1 LGRLAGQIVTT
12 LDRVTIWSILDI
24 LIVAIIIYGLLSL
37 FRGTSAFSALYGIG
51 LLLVAVAVVNTLPGL
66 VMLNWLLRNLL
77 PFLSFGLLVV
87 FQPELRR
94 AMERIGRVRGLFR
107 RPLTARDQES
117 IERSIAEVARACR
130 RLSERRYGALLVFE
144 RETGLHEYTDTG
156 VQLDSL
162 VTSELLLTL
171 FFPNSPLHDAAVVV
185 HGDRVIAAGCVMPLS
200 ENPLDSSMGT
210 RHRAALGITEL
221 TDALSVVVSEETGII
236 SLANNGRMVRNL
248 DESKLRK
255 VLAVLVM
262 PPSPRPPFGWPGP
275 RREPPPQPQPS
286 PSQPPPAQPP
296 SKQAVPTS
304 GS

>member
-1 LGRLAGQIVTT
+1 LGRFAGQLVAAV
-12 LDRVTIWSILDI
+12 DRVTIWSVLDV
-24 LIVAIIIYGLLSL
+24 LIVALIIYGLLTL

-51 LLLVAVAVVNTLPGL
+51 LLLVAVAVVNSLPGL
-66 VMLNWLLRNLL
+66 VMLNWLLNNLL

-107 RPLTARDQES
+107 RPLTARNQES
-117 IERSIAEVARACR
+117 IERAIAEVARSCR
-130 RLSERRYGALLVFE
+130 RLSERRYGALIVFE

-156 VQLDSL
+156 VQLDAL

-171 FFPNSPLHDAAVVV
+171 FFPNSPLHDAAVVI
-185 HGDRVIAAGCVMPLS
+185 HADRVIAAGCVMPLS
-200 ENPLDSSMGT
+200 ENPLDPQMGT

-221 TDALSVVVSEETGII
+221 SDALSVVVSEETGII

-248 DESKLRK
+248 DEGKLRK
-255 VLAVLVM
+255 VLGVLLA
-262 PPSPRPPFGWPGP
+262 PPAPRPPFGW
-275 RREPPPQPQPS
+275 RRGQPPTEPQPS
-286 PSQPPPAQPP
+286 PTKPPPTQPP
-296 SKQAVPTS
+296 SKQAVPTG